1 MVKEWTRKERK
12 EHIGE
17 KYKSLRSKIFV
28 LAVAVIIFLLL
39 LYGVF
44 YAVKTANTDLLVFLI
59 VGLIIFIPVAI
70 FFVDM
75 YWFEFQ

>member
-12 EHIGE
+12 EQIGE

-28 LAVAVIIFLLL
+28 LAVAVIIFMLL

-44 YAVKTANTDLLVFLI
+44 YAIKTANTDLLVFLI
-59 VGLIIFIPVAI
+59 VGLIVFIPVAI

>member
-12 EHIGE
+12 EQIGE
-17 KYKSLRSKIFV
+17 KYKNLRSKIFV

-59 VGLIIFIPVAI
+59 VSLIIFIPVAI